1 MDLHGRTLALSFG
14 RWGPCAKPLWYCK
27 NAKSSCTKRSM
38 SANLGSGWMASGTKV
53 QQPDSKYRRNIRY
66 LHGAN
71 CSGWSSC
78 HSSWEEGEGKIKTLQ
93 VADWE
98 HWLIYPF
105 DVNKTMSNTPAATC
119 HHGNGIPAFR
129 RFFCRESLWSCAFRK
144 STSKR
149 FQLGNAKV
157 AALWLA
163 HHFAE
168 LVEKRGDTWMAIENP
183 WSVAQSRKR
192 LVFEV
197 EKP

>member
-1 MDLHGRTLALSFG
+1 MLKAHARNGRCQRTLAQG
-14 RWGPCAKPLWYCK
+14 GWPV
-27 NAKSSCTKRSM
+27 
-38 SANLGSGWMASGTKV
+38 GSGSSNQTLKV
-53 QQPDSKYRRNIRY
+53 KYCTYLWSKYPRNIRY
-66 LHGAN
+66 LHVAN

-78 HSSWEEGEGKIKTLQ
+78 HRSWEEGEGKIKTLQ

-98 HWLIYPF
+98 NWLIYPF
-105 DVNKTMSNTPAATC
+105 DVKKRCQTPRPHPAATC

-129 RFFCRESLWSCAFRK
+129 SFFVGNLCGACAFRK

-168 LVEKRGDTWMAIENP
+168 LVEKRGDAWMAIENP
-183 WSVAQSRKR
+183 GSVLQSRKR
-192 LVFEV
+192 LIGEV